1 MMTKQAR
8 AWWKGLEPAYKAL
21 SAILAAIGIGM
32 AAMAWVIGGQAQVNA
47 EAILENTETIEVNA
61 ASINQMRECMDTIK
75 TDLSLVRCWVR
86 ADIEQTNPASCLV
99 QGRRD

>member
-1 MMTKQAR
+1 MTKEIR
-8 AWWKGLEPAYKAL
+8 GWWRQLEPAYKAL
-21 SAILAAIGIGM
+21 GAILSAIGIGM
-32 AAMAWVIGGQAQVNA
+32 AVMAWTIGGQAQVNA
-47 EAILENTETIEVNA
+47 EAILENAGTIQENA
-61 ASINQMRECMDTIK
+61 DAIHQMSACMDTIK